1 MKQIKSKHPEIII
14 KNDYVIFYTSSK
26 YDHHVCTQVQKLKIK
41 IENLSPST
49 LSKIVLNYFSLI
61 VATILINIYF
71 HHKPYVLILSNF
83 ILRDHSTRTRQ
94 NILYFFLSTFIS
106 SIRRY
111 ILIVATRMAF
121 SMHGPFYATCERD
134 RTCVYAR
141 GNANTLTHP
150 YGDRIKGNTYVNRE
164 PPSLVRSLSALR
176 HRNISDDAG
185 GSWLP
190 VSPRQKGKICKRTS
204 ITLE

>member
-1 MKQIKSKHPEIII
+1 M
-14 KNDYVIFYTSSK
+14 
-26 YDHHVCTQVQKLKIK
+26 
-41 IENLSPST
+41 
-49 LSKIVLNYFSLI
+49 
-61 VATILINIYF
+61 ATIPPKYIFPRKPLI
-71 HHKPYVLILSNF
+71 LILSNL
-83 ILRDHSTRTRQ
+83 ILHDHNTRTRQ
-94 NILYFFLSTFIS
+94 NILYFLSTFIS

-164 PPSLVRSLSALR
+164 PRSLVRSPRYVIEIFRTMLED
-176 HRNISDDAG
+176 H
-185 GSWLP
+185 GSRFLL
-190 VSPRQKGKICKRTS
+190 GKKEKYAKRTS

>member
-1 MKQIKSKHPEIII
+1 MITVH
-14 KNDYVIFYTSSK
+14 
-26 YDHHVCTQVQKLKIK
+26 
-41 IENLSPST
+41 
-49 LSKIVLNYFSLI
+49 
-61 VATILINIYF
+61 
-71 HHKPYVLILSNF
+71 
-83 ILRDHSTRTRQ
+83 RTRQ

-204 ITLE
+204 ITLEWKYGDVAIAWTSRIFGIAKRE